1 MNTKFNSTEE
11 ILDYAIDKEEEAA
24 EFYSKLAKKPLAED
38 ISLFSHGTAKR
49 RIPALPMRLHA
60 FAASFG
66 RKE

>member
-1 MNTKFNSTEE
+1 MNIKFNSVDE
-11 ILDYAIDKEEEAA
+11 ILDYAIGKEKEAA
-24 EFYSKLAKKPLAED
+24 NSYSELAKKPLAED

-49 RIPALPMRLHA
+49 RIPALPMRLRA